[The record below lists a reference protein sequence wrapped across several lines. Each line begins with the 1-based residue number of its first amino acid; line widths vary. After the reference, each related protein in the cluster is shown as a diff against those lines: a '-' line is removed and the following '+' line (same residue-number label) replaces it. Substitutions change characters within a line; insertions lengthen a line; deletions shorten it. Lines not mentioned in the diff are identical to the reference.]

1 MSSLCRFHNYV
12 KLPGPSIKGHN
23 RLVIQLY
30 FNLERKFIVYGTW
43 ILFNALEGK
52 KFGRREGG
60 YEQTL

>member
-12 KLPGPSIKGHN
+12 KPPGPYIKEHN

-52 KFGRREGG
+52 KVGRGEGG